1 MRVGLRPFSNPSH
14 EFGPLCENQCLSEKE
29 RKGQKFVF
37 VTYQSSPVYE
47 VRILTPFG
55 RGDTGLNLRVDLL
68 TTCYDGVLLRYV
80 DVWSRGLMN
89 PVPLCDLKDVSYV
102 NCLEVIPQKD
112 SLSKSLRIQQLIV
125 GDCGNKVHVYQ
136 FHPTSDDAGYGM
148 TKERTLELNDCIYGT
163 RVIQNHLV
171 VSTRRGIYVFV
182 LCVCLSFNGRVKP
195 ILAI

>member
-1 MRVGLRPFSNPSH
+1 
-14 EFGPLCENQCLSEKE
+14 
-29 RKGQKFVF
+29 
-37 VTYQSSPVYE
+37 
-47 VRILTPFG
+47 
-55 RGDTGLNLRVDLL
+55 
-68 TTCYDGVLLRYV
+68 
-80 DVWSRGLMN
+80 MN

-112 SLSKSLRIQQLIV
+112 GLSKSLRIQQLIV